1 MKTAKSQFSKFNA
14 GALICLKQLSSSK
27 YNGGFHTAIVLQ
39 YIENNI
45 DSKKDRVRL
54 LWGNG
59 IIEEFCFHAM
69 KDLFE
74 AL

>member
-1 MKTAKSQFSKFNA
+1 MKTAKNHFLAFSA
-14 GALICLKQLSSSK
+14 GALIRLKLNYSE
-27 YNGGFHTAIVLQ
+27 YNGGFHTAVVLQ

-45 DSKKDRVRL
+45 DSKKDRVKL

-59 IIEEFCFHAM
+59 IIEEYYFHAM
-69 KDLFE
+69 KDSFE